1 MTTTRAL
8 ETRCVVVGGGPAG
21 MVAGLLLARAGVET
35 VVLEKHGDFLRDFRG
50 DTIHPST
57 LQVMADLG
65 VLEEFLRLP
74 HQKVVELS
82 GEFGSERFRVADFGH
97 LPTAAKFLAIMPQWD
112 FLNFLAE
119 QAKRYPEFALRVK
132 TRAVGLIERGGKVIG
147 VEAQDAEGS
156 LNITADLV
164 IAADGRDSVIRD
176 LSGLPK
182 RDLGAP
188 MDVLWMRLPR
198 EEADGDTPL
207 GRFDAGGIFVMIP
220 RGDYYQC
227 GYVISK
233 GGSEEVRAAGLPA
246 LQAQIAKLSPV
257 LANRVSVLDDWEKV
271 KTLTVTVDRLD
282 RWWRPGLLCIGDSAH
297 AMSPIGGVGVNLA
310 IQDAVAAA
318 NILSRPLREGRL
330 LDADLAAV
338 ERRRAWQVKL
348 IQAVQVFVQKR
359 VIAAILAGRGALR
372 AAWPVRLIDRCP
384 RLRRLPARFL
394 GMGVRMERV
403 RSHDIHGP
411 TA

>member
-1 MTTTRAL
+1 MSATRAL
-8 ETRCVVVGGGPAG
+8 KTRCVVVGGGPAG
-21 MVAGLLLARAGVET
+21 MVASLLLARAGVET

-82 GEFGSERFRVADFGH
+82 GEFGNERFRVADFGH

-119 QAKRYPEFALRVK
+119 QAQRYPEFGVRMK
-132 TRAVGLIERGGKVIG
+132 TRAVGLIERDGKVVG
-147 VEAQDAEGS
+147 VEAQDAEGP
-156 LNITADLV
+156 LTITADLI

-207 GRFDAGGIFVMIP
+207 GRFDAGRIFVMIP
-220 RGDYYQC
+220 RGEYYQC
-227 GYVISK
+227 GYVIPK
-233 GGSEEVRAAGLPA
+233 GGSDQVRAAGLPA
-246 LQAQIAKLSPV
+246 LQAQIAKLSPI
-257 LANRVSVLDDWEKV
+257 LAGRVGVLDDWEKV
-271 KTLTVTVDRLD
+271 KTLTVTVDRLE

-297 AMSPIGGVGVNLA
+297 AMSPVGGVGVNLA

-318 NILSRPLREGRL
+318 NILSGPLRQGRL

-348 IQAVQVFVQKR
+348 TQA
-359 VIAAILAGRGALR
+359 I
-372 AAWPVRLIDRCP
+372 
-384 RLRRLPARFL
+384 
-394 GMGVRMERV
+394 
-403 RSHDIHGP
+403 
-411 TA
+411 